1 MQGAILVSSVMHTLI
16 GATGLVGLLVRFLSP
31 LILAAIIVL
40 IGFALMP
47 VAVEYASSSWPLALL
62 YDCRVAHW
70 SPICAQSTFY
80 STRIGRILVHISPG
94 F

>member
-47 VAVEYASSSWPLALL
+47 VAVDYASASWPLALL
-62 YDCRVAHW
+62 YDCP
-70 SPICAQSTFY
+70 SCSLISYLCSIY
-80 STRIGRILVHISPG
+80 IL
-94 F
+94 